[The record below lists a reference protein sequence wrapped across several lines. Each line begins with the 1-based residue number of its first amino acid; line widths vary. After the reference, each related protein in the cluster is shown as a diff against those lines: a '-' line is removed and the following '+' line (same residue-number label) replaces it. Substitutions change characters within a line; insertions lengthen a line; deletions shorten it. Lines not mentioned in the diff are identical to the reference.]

1 VKDEGVTVHRLGQA
15 LAVCTDARSLPPRAQ
30 PSELSAFL
38 AEVVGEPV
46 PVLFP
51 TQRHTAIV
59 FTFSGRAP
67 ALGRAFGVGICD
79 ALITAE
85 SRVALGVQTADCLPV
100 VLSGGGVVGVVHA
113 GWRGLAQ
120 GILAKTVRL
129 FSAQFAVKPAQ
140 LQVLLGVSIGPCHYP
155 VGQEVLEAL
164 ALALGR
170 GDGFAE
176 GNRLDLRAFAL
187 LSLQR
192 EGIPPSAIR
201 LLPGCTA
208 CSPHYHSY
216 RRDGERAGRQWTFAL
231 LTGS

>member
-1 VKDEGVTVHRLGQA
+1 
-15 LAVCTDARSLPPRAQ
+15 
-30 PSELSAFL
+30 
-38 AEVVGEPV
+38 
-46 PVLFP
+46 
-51 TQRHTAIV
+51 
-59 FTFSGRAP
+59 
-67 ALGRAFGVGICD
+67 
-79 ALITAE
+79 
-85 SRVALGVQTADCLPV
+85 
-100 VLSGGGVVGVVHA
+100 
-113 GWRGLAQ
+113 
-120 GILAKTVRL
+120 
-129 FSAQFAVKPAQ
+129 VKPAQ